1 MSFHIALSLRLT
13 HEYWGD
19 ETPPLRILPTDMHH
33 FTRAGFLAKP
43 APARLDVVA
52 ETAQLTA
59 PTQLDFDVFTT
70 SPDTYVL
77 TKGLA
82 AEKVP
87 LFDLGTETELQLSD
101 ALPVQAPARM
111 PGDPLLR
118 LRIPIDV
125 SGTHEVTFH
134 LQAVSALWAYYFTG
148 ENAVEG
154 LQISD
159 AAGSTSFKD
168 LGPSAITD
176 GHVARV
182 LRSDTPIKMTYRS
195 DARFA
200 LEARQD
206 PPFDPITL
214 IPVLPAA
221 GVNLRPTDDPAAAA
235 PLQSDIFVSLW

>member
-1 MSFHIALSLRLT
+1 MSFHIALSVAMT

-19 ETPPLRILPTDMHH
+19 ETPPLRIIPSNMHA

-52 ETAQLTA
+52 ETAQLTE
-59 PTQLDFDVFTT
+59 PTHINCDVFTT

-77 TKGLA
+77 THGLA
-82 AEKVP
+82 ADTVP
-87 LFDLGTETELQLSD
+87 LFDLEDACELRLSD
-101 ALPVQAPARM
+101 AEPIEVAARM

-118 LRIPIDV
+118 LRIPVDV
-125 SGTHEVTFH
+125 TGTRNVTFH
-134 LQAVSALWAYYFTG
+134 MQSVSALWAYHFTG
-148 ENAVEG
+148 TNVADG
-154 LQISD
+154 LQITD
-159 AAGSTSFKD
+159 PAGTATFADLGSTPVSE
-168 LGPSAITD
+168 

-182 LRSDTPIKMTYRS
+182 LRSDSPIKMTFRS